1 MSLNSSFLNTTYYY
15 HLEDESNNS
24 ICLQHRQISKLS
36 SFKIHSLLPVT
47 ENSESTGET
56 IESNIIYQQQRLTR
70 IMGTVT

>member
-1 MSLNSSFLNTTYYY
+1 MRAIIQSACSTDKFQNFPVLK
-15 HLEDESNNS
+15 S
-24 ICLQHRQISKLS
+24 IVYLK
-36 SFKIHSLLPVT
+36 LPVT